1 MADRGCFHKQEV
13 VGEGSEVMEMSEGVF
28 AEALADYP
36 GMELHWL
43 QMLYE
48 EQLRK
53 AGSNSMPLMPAVLL
67 PALSGFRAKVL
78 FLHSPTI
85 VYSHLSL
92 HPD

>member
-1 MADRGCFHKQEV
+1 
-13 VGEGSEVMEMSEGVF
+13 METSEGVF

-53 AGSNSMPLMPAVLL
+53 ANANPMSLMPTVLL

-78 FLHSPTI
+78 STLTI
-85 VYSHLSL
+85 YYIPCLSL
-92 HPD
+92 I